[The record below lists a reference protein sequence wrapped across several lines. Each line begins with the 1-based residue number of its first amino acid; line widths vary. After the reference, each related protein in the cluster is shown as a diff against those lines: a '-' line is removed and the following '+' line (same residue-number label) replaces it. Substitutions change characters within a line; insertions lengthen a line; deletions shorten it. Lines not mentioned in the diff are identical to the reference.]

1 MANIHITSALPPS
14 NAAICGHWTRE
25 TAQKTAI
32 RAVNPCSPKA
42 EVTGSNPVG
51 CTINIRLKRSSNIK
65 PTDNIFINRIALVL
79 GWREC

>member
-42 EVTGSNPVG
+42 EVIGSNPIG
-51 CTINIRLKRSSNIK
+51 CTKYLNEIN
-65 PTDNIFINRIALVL
+65 VL
-79 GWREC
+79 DFCPFVV

>member
-51 CTINIRLKRSSNIK
+51 CTIFSSKN
-65 PTDNIFINRIALVL
+65 NELSFRHVVV
-79 GWREC
+79 

>member
-14 NAAICGHWTRE
+14 NTAICGHWTRE
-25 TAQKTAI
+25 TAQKTTI

-51 CTINIRLKRSSNIK
+51 CANYFKGLGECDAGPIR
-65 PTDNIFINRIALVL
+65 A
-79 GWREC
+79 